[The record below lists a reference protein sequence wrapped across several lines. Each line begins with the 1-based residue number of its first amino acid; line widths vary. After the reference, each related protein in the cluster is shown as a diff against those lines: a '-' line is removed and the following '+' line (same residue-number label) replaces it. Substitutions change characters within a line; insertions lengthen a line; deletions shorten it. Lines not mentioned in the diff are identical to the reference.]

1 MQEVIAAEFVII
13 LDLGLILVFGVL
25 GSFILKKYGVPEIL
39 GFLLVGLVVNILFS
53 ANYSPTLLGLLNPIV
68 VITLGFV
75 GFHIGSEID
84 WQTVR
89 TMSRKVFIIL
99 LFEALGTFI
108 LVTFVVFVFTQ
119 QFPLA
124 LVLGALSS
132 ATAPAGT
139 AYVFLECDA
148 KGPLTATVM
157 FVLALDDVISI
168 ILADLAIDFASLY
181 YLAVPM
187 DLISLFLPVVIDV
200 CGSVALGLCAGVF
213 SSFLLNRVQRHG
225 ELLVLIIGSVL
236 ACIGIAAVFNLSLIL
251 PTMIFGVTI
260 ASLVH
265 TPEPPHQLF
274 EETYTV
280 VSPIVAAFF
289 ILIGLNL
296 DLTSLVQIGVLGI
309 LYLVGRL
316 VAKTIGATLGSYVA
330 RSESV
335 ITKYLGPCL
344 YSQAGVALGL
354 AVVISEHFVHLSTQI
369 TDPALASEVALTG
382 ALILNTITATTI
394 IFQIIGPI
402 TIKWALSRS
411 GEISG
416 KVKGLDLVEE
426 LIKPEPEISSPKDD
440 LISPDTSL
448 D

>member
-39 GFLLVGLVVNILFS
+39 GFLLVGLVVNILLS
-53 ANYSPTLLGLLNPIV
+53 ASYSPTLLGFLNPIV

-84 WQTVR
+84 WKTIR
-89 TMSRKVFIIL
+89 TMSRKVFVIL
-99 LFEALGTFI
+99 VFEALGTFI
-108 LVTFVVFVFTQ
+108 LVTFIVYFFTQ

-168 ILADLAIDFASLY
+168 ILADVAIDFAYLY

-200 CGSVALGLCAGVF
+200 CGSVVLGLCAGLF
-213 SSFLLNRVQRHG
+213 SSFLLNRVEKHG

-260 ASLVH
+260 ASLVD
-265 TPEPPHQLF
+265 TPEPPNQLF

-280 VSPIVAAFF
+280 VSPIVATFF
-289 ILIGLNL
+289 LLIGLNL

-309 LYLVGRL
+309 IYLVGRL
-316 VAKTIGATLGSYVA
+316 VAKTIGAALGSYVA
-330 RSESV
+330 GSESV

-354 AVVISEHFVHLSTQI
+354 AVVISEHFSHLSTQI
-369 TDPALASEVALTG
+369 TDPALASDVALTG

-402 TIKWALSRS
+402 AIKWALVRS

-416 KVKGLDLVEE
+416 EVECLDLEE
-426 LIKPEPEISSPKDD
+426 ALIKPEPEIISPKND